1 MKKITYIVE
10 SRETKTN
17 DFISDSGYA
26 RFKDAK
32 EYFNR
37 LIDDKKCY
45 KGETIL
51 LVKQTCLYD
60 RKGEFVEILEEEI
73 KKEIEL

>member
-1 MKKITYIVE
+1 MKKVTYIVE
-10 SRETKTN
+10 SRVTKTN
-17 DFISDSGYA
+17 DFLSDSGYA